1 MGLRRFLPFASGSS
15 TEVSRPFTPSFAE
28 RRKRAERLAED
39 HPEAGPALSFYRK
52 LLEIQEPLAEHRSLR
67 RWRDRASAPSDGE
80 GPALQLAR
88 LPVDRLTGDFR
99 EFLEELIPA
108 ATPVLAP
115 IGRKLAGGEPGLSA
129 RTLEAFLAGRGL
141 EAAAEG
147 LDCTPFQLG
156 FFPRAFLQP
165 LAEGLA
171 ELAAG
176 EGFAPRGAS
185 ENGAQVP
192 ARRDCPVCGRLPVAA
207 LLADEPEVEGRL
219 RLVCSLCATA
229 WPFPRLTCPG
239 CGETEGERLSHHVAD
254 DWPHVRVEDCE
265 SCRRY
270 LKTVDLRED
279 GNAVPV
285 VDDIASPEL
294 DVWADDEEL
303 RKIQPNILGI

>member
-1 MGLRRFLPFASGSS
+1 MGLRRFLPFASGST
-15 TEVSRPFTPSFAE
+15 TEVSRPFTPSFTE
-28 RRKRAERLAED
+28 RRKRAEKLAED
-39 HPEAGPALSFYRK
+39 HPEARPALGFYRR
-52 LLEIQEPLAEHRSLR
+52 LLEIQEPLAEGRSLR
-67 RWRDRASAPSDGE
+67 RWYRASAPSDGE
-80 GPALQLAR
+80 EPALRLAR
-88 LPVDRLTGDFR
+88 LPVDRLRGDFR
-99 EFLEELIPA
+99 EFVEELIPA

-115 IGRKLAGGEPGLSA
+115 IGRKLAGGEPELSE
-129 RTLEAFLAGRGL
+129 RTLEAFLAGREL
-141 EAAAEG
+141 EAVAEG
-147 LDCTPFQLG
+147 LDCTPFQLE

-165 LAEGLA
+165 VAEGLA

-176 EGFAPRGAS
+176 DGYDPDGAS
-185 ENGAQVP
+185 EAGGEVP

-239 CGETEGERLSHHVAD
+239 CGEAEGERLSHHVAD
-254 DWPHVRVEDCE
+254 GWPHVRVEDCE

-270 LKTVDLRED
+270 LKTVDLREN

-285 VDDIASPEL
+285 VDDIATPEL

-303 RKIQPNILGI
+303 RKIQPNVLGI